1 MDIILYSTGCPK
13 CDILKR
19 KLSEKNIAFRENKD
33 TEEMVALGIDY
44 VPVLSVNGE
53 LLQFKEANDWVNQ
66 Q

>member
-13 CDILKR
+13 CNILKR
-19 KLSEKNIAFRENKD
+19 KLSEKNIPYRENKD
-33 TEEMVALGIDY
+33 TDEMVALGIDY
-44 VPVLSVNGE
+44 FPVLSVNGE

>member
-13 CDILKR
+13 CNILKR
-19 KLSEKNIAFRENKD
+19 KLSEKNIPYRENKD
-33 TEEMVALGIDY
+33 TDEMVALGIDY